1 MIIIPAIDIR
11 EGKCVRLVRGVR
23 GSETIYSHNPAE
35 VARRWESKG
44 AELLHVV
51 DIDGA
56 FDGRP
61 QNMEIVGEILNSVSI
76 PIQVGGGIRDMESI
90 RTYVSMGV
98 NRIILGTAALE
109 NSGLIK
115 QAVSVFPGKIL
126 VAIDAKDDK
135 VTIEGWTEVATISP
149 VQFVSR
155 LEKSGVVAVIYTD
168 TYRDGTEAGLNLEG
182 IRRLADSTSIPVI
195 ASGGVSSIRDIK
207 ELLKL
212 EPCGVVGVI
221 TGKAVYNGSL
231 DLEEAIRTARGGNK
245 Y

>member
-11 EGKCVRLVRGVR
+11 EGKCVRLVRGIR

-35 VARRWESKG
+35 VARKWESKG

-61 QNMEIVGEILNSVSI
+61 RNMEIIGEILNSVSI
-76 PIQVGGGIRDMESI
+76 PIQVGGGIRDLESI

-98 NRIILGTAALE
+98 NRIILGTAVLE
-109 NSGLIK
+109 NSGFIE
-115 QAVSVFPGKIL
+115 QALSVFSGKIL
-126 VAIDAKDDK
+126 VAIDAKDDR
-135 VTIEGWTEVATISP
+135 VAIEGWTELATINP
-149 VQFVSR
+149 IQLVSR
-155 LEKSGVVAVIYTD
+155 LERSGIVAAIYTD

-182 IRRLADSTSIPVI
+182 IRRFAEFTSIPII
-195 ASGGVSSIRDIK
+195 ASGGVSSITDIK

-212 EPCGVVGVI
+212 ERCGVVGVI
-221 TGKAVYNGSL
+221 TGRAVYNGSL
-231 DLEEAIRTARGGNK
+231 DLKEAIRVARGIRS
-245 Y
+245 